1 MKGLGW
7 GWEGTRDLWRGF
19 LKKKL
24 CRVKKKMFVPA
35 LQASGRALT
44 GIISELERTAGGAG
58 RQTLGSDLNLRK

>member
-1 MKGLGW
+1 MGVG
-7 GWEGTRDLWRGF
+7 RDKRSVE
-19 LKKKL
+19 
-24 CRVKKKMFVPA
+24 RVSQEETVSCEKKMFVPA

>member
-7 GWEGTRDLWRGF
+7 GWGGRRDLWRGF
-19 LKKKL
+19 PKKKL
-24 CRVKKKMFVPA
+24 CHVKKKMFVPA

>member
-1 MKGLGW
+1 MGREKRSV
-7 GWEGTRDLWRGF
+7 E
-19 LKKKL
+19 
-24 CRVKKKMFVPA
+24 RVSQEETVPCEKKKMFVPA